1 MLFEYAV
8 EPEAIGSSWQNF
20 RYLIEKFGFDR
31 GRLISQFPKSWF
43 RMVYEASA
51 SLKEVERKRL
61 VESLNRAKHAKFI
74 RSGRPYDPNG
84 TWIQN
89 AIAQHGVNPF
99 HAIIASANP
108 EGLASILVADDTD
121 ETNPLMDAP
130 TTWEV
135 ERVGATLAR
144 AMGPLLRSAKEILF
158 IDRYFDISEKR
169 YLETLKACL
178 DVLHAN
184 GSKGVCCEIHYG
196 DHDSRPDAAYIEKHA
211 PKWLA
216 EILPDGMSIA
226 LFAWK
231 EKSGGED
238 FHARYLLTDVGG
250 LTVDS
255 GFSADGGH
263 QKVPLGL
270 LGSEF
275 VQTKL
280 KAFART
286 STLYDLV
293 GPVLEISSDGTVR
306 RI

>member
-1 MLFEYAV
+1 MLLEYAV

-43 RMVYEASA
+43 RMVYEASEG
-51 SLKEVERKRL
+51 LKEVERKRL
-61 VESLNRAKHAKFI
+61 TEILNDAKRSKVI
-74 RSGRPYDPNG
+74 RSGRPYDPPSN
-84 TWIQN
+84 WLQN
-89 AIAQHGVNPF
+89 ALKQQAIDPF
-99 HAIIASANP
+99 HAIIANANP
-108 EGLASILVADDTD
+108 DGLASILVADDTD
-121 ETNPLMDAP
+121 ETNPLMVAQ

-135 ERVGATLAR
+135 ERVGTTLAA
-144 AMGPLLRSAKEILF
+144 AMGPLLRSAKDVLF
-158 IDRYFDISEKR
+158 IDRYFDISEKK
-169 YLETLKACL
+169 YTETLKACL
-178 DVLHAN
+178 DVLHGN
-184 GSKGVCCEIHYG
+184 GSDGVRCEIHYC
-196 DHDSRPDAAYIEKHA
+196 DHSSRPDAAYIENHA

-216 EILPDGMSIA
+216 GVIPDGMSIT

-231 EKSGGED
+231 EKNGGED

-255 GFSADGGH
+255 GFSADGVH
-263 QKVPLGL
+263 QQVPMGL